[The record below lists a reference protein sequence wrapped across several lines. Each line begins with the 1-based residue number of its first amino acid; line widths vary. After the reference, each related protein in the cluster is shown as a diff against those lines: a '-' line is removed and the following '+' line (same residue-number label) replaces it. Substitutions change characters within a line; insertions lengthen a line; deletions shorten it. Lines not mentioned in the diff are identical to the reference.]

1 MCYVVPPS
9 GPVVNG
15 VAVGVS
21 IALVVLVVL
30 IVVIL
35 AVVCI
40 MVPRFRRKMRQLFGK
55 VTSKRWKNGNRE
67 MTMNQVEFVTE
78 KYTQVIVPVE
88 LDNNHP
94 EDGGEPVIASDHP
107 TSQSQEKVRMYK
119 ETIMKLFCQYKSNE
133 LVLSIILIIQL
144 YNVSYGTV

>member
-9 GPVVNG
+9 GPIING
-15 VAVGVS
+15 VAVGVP

-30 IVVIL
+30 VVVVL

-55 VTSKRWKNGNRE
+55 VTCKRWKNGNRE
-67 MTMNQVEFVTE
+67 MTMNQAEVVTE
-78 KYTQVIVPVE
+78 KSTQVIVPVE
-88 LDNNHP
+88 LDNNPP
-94 EDGGEPVIASDHP
+94 EDGGEAVVVS
-107 TSQSQEKVRMYK
+107 TRQSQEKVHMYK

-133 LVLSIILIIQL
+133 LVLT
-144 YNVSYGTV
+144 NG

>member
-15 VAVGVS
+15 VAVGVP
-21 IALVVLVVL
+21 IALLVVLVVL

-67 MTMNQVEFVTE
+67 MTMNQAEVVTE

-88 LDNNHP
+88 LDNNLP

-133 LVLSIILIIQL
+133 LVLT
-144 YNVSYGTV
+144 NG